1 MTELP
6 PRLELWW
13 LSCDG
18 SGGVY
23 LRGDIYGDPPPRSYP
38 DGDAV
43 SSSHLD
49 EEQQRRAVEGT
60 IVSTASGRRYI
71 LGAPATYD
79 TLADQRD
86 AALRDV
92 RELQLKLD
100 ALKRAE
106 VKKRPPGRAPDG
118 CSWDEQK
125 GGYFDENGER
135 HVQVK
140 NPKRQKAAA
149 ARLVGRQ
156 VRRERSLMRAI
167 PQACSR
173 LSALH
178 SRQALATKKKEE
190 EIEEK
195 YKGFYGNHNT
205 IRDCNLDTSP
215 DSKRQLAQRARR
227 ARERHESG
235 ACPYGRC
242 APWGQLKCVC
252 KELGE
257 DPLRRSPPGRPGDPK
272 ARAAY
277 WDKGNQ
283 KRLEL
288 FGEMGECIDGYNER
302 WGPYEF

>member
-13 LSCDG
+13 LSRDG
-18 SGGVY
+18 GGGVY

-86 AALRDV
+86 AALRDA

-100 ALKRAE
+100 ALQRAE

-149 ARLVGRQ
+149 ARRVGRQ
-156 VRRERSLMRAI
+156 VRRERSPTCAT

-178 SRQALATKKKEE
+178 SRQAL
-190 EIEEK
+190 
-195 YKGFYGNHNT
+195 
-205 IRDCNLDTSP
+205 D
-215 DSKRQLAQRARR
+215 RR
-227 ARERHESG
+227 
-235 ACPYGRC
+235 
-242 APWGQLKCVC
+242 W
-252 KELGE
+252 
-257 DPLRRSPPGRPGDPK
+257 RP
-272 ARAAY
+272 
-277 WDKGNQ
+277 
-283 KRLEL
+283 
-288 FGEMGECIDGYNER
+288 
-302 WGPYEF
+302 

>member
-1 MTELP
+1 MTDLP
-6 PRLELWW
+6 PRLERWW

-86 AALRDV
+86 AALRDA

-135 HVQVK
+135 HVLVK

-149 ARLVGRQ
+149 ARRVG
-156 VRRERSLMRAI
+156 
-167 PQACSR
+167 
-173 LSALH
+173 
-178 SRQALATKKKEE
+178 RQALATMKKEE

-205 IRDCNLDTSP
+205 VPGCNLDTSP

-227 ARERHESG
+227 ARERHERGS
-235 ACPYGRC
+235 CPYARC
-242 APWGQLKCVC
+242 SAWGQHKCVC
-252 KELGE
+252 NELGE
-257 DPLRRSPPGRPGDPK
+257 DPLRRSPPGRPVDRE
-272 ARAAY
+272 ARRAY
-277 WDKGNQ
+277 WDKGKQ

-288 FGEMGECIDGYNER
+288 FGKDKCVDGYSEDELDDGEDGEDTDKEG
-302 WGPYEF
+302 WGAYEF